1 MKFTSKLREQASV
14 TKTATGTYVSVGE
27 CCCKCMS
34 MAEYS
39 NAVISIS
46 VVGVGVVLGCFL
58 GSYFIA
64 GCTGVVIMVVCLVHN
79 FDE

>member
-1 MKFTSKLREQASV
+1 
-14 TKTATGTYVSVGE
+14 
-27 CCCKCMS
+27 MS

-64 GCTGVVIMVVCLVHN
+64 GCAVVITVVCLVHN

>member
-1 MKFTSKLREQASV
+1 
-14 TKTATGTYVSVGE
+14 
-27 CCCKCMS
+27 
-34 MAEYS
+34 
-39 NAVISIS
+39 
-46 VVGVGVVLGCFL
+46 VLGCFL